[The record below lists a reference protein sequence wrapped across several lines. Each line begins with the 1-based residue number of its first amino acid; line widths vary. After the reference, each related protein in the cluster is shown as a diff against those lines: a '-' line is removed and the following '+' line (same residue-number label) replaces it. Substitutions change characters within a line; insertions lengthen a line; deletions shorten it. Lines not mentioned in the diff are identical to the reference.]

1 MKIAIMPCRSAPR
14 GLKAFFGCL
23 LLCLL
28 ACLSASAQDENVTW
42 VGADLKD
49 YAKLSFAVP
58 KEFGDMVEAESL
70 SEGNYT
76 EGRYVVAS
84 LLINESRIY
93 IYLLYPC
100 QAPEGWLDA
109 LGVISAI
116 ESFDSE
122 LNQTIYSTTP
132 LNVSDQPAIWG
143 QFGNFAL
150 IAYQPSYQ
158 TVSIV
163 FIDENVTAGAL
174 EYFPEYLQINV
185 SESSSP
191 LWPGYCAGDEEVEA
205 IPAQVGGETVQT
217 EQTVQPEQTVQ
228 TGSEFSKE
236 QMEAD
241 LEDIKGRMEALK
253 RW

>member
-14 GLKAFFGCL
+14 GLKVFFGCL

-28 ACLSASAQDENVTW
+28 ACLPALAQDENVTW

-58 KEFGDMVEAESL
+58 KEFEDMVEAESL

-76 EGRYVVAS
+76 EGRYVGAS
-84 LLINESRIY
+84 LLINEGRIY

-100 QAPEGWLDA
+100 QLPETWLDA
-109 LGVISAI
+109 LGVISVI
-116 ESFDSE
+116 ESFNAG
-122 LNQTIYSTTP
+122 LNQTIYSSTP

-143 QFGNFAL
+143 QFDNFAL

-158 TVSIV
+158 TVSVI
-163 FIDENVTAGAL
+163 FIDENVTEGAL

-191 LWPGYCAGDEEVEA
+191 LWPGYCAGEDEADVVS
-205 IPAQVGGETVQT
+205 AQAVSVTEQT
-217 EQTVQPEQTVQ
+217 EQAVQ
-228 TGSEFSKE
+228 TDSEFNKT
-236 QMEAD
+236 QMESD
-241 LEDIKGRMEALK
+241 LEDIKEQMDRLRHGSL
-253 RW
+253 